1 MQARIEAPG
10 LAIGSCRGYCIRLD
24 SGRRTHPGMNN
35 QTSSMRVLVLT
46 TGGTLDKIYFD
57 AKSQF
62 EVGTSI
68 VDRLLEQAEVRV
80 DHEIVELMRK
90 DSLDLDDADRSRIHE
105 AVAASDYDHI
115 VITHGTDTMTYTAR
129 QLFDIPGKTIVMTG
143 ALAPARFAESDA
155 MFNLGMAFASVQIL
169 PPGVY
174 IAMNG
179 QVFDAAHVVK
189 DRGLNAFVPVSD

>member
-1 MQARIEAPG
+1 MTNHVTP
-10 LAIGSCRGYCIRLD
+10 
-24 SGRRTHPGMNN
+24 
-35 QTSSMRVLVLT
+35 MRVLVLT

-68 VDRLLEQAEVRV
+68 VDRLLAQAEVRV
-80 DHEIVELMRK
+80 EHEIVELLRK
-90 DSLDLDDADRSRIHE
+90 DSLDLDDADRAHIHD
-105 AVAASDYDHI
+105 AVAASDDEHI
-115 VITHGTDTMTYTAR
+115 VITHGTDTMTETAR
-129 QLFDIPGKTIVMTG
+129 GLFDIQGKTIVMTG

-155 MFNLGMAFASVQIL
+155 MFNLGMAFASVQVL

-189 DRGLNAFVPVSD
+189 DRTLNAFVPTAD